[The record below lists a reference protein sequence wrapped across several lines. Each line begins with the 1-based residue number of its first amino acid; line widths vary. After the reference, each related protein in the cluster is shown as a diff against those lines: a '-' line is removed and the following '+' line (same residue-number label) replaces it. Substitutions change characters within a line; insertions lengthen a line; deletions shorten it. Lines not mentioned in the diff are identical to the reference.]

1 MISYIYYMQNRVN
14 NFIDKQKVINYLYEQ
29 IDLSKYRYNLLN
41 SINRLEYLRDNI
53 HYVSPNYKGQ
63 NYLLILL
70 NIDNKNISCLVDRKK
85 LSYHKSQLDMKTI
98 QINNISLSCDSVL
111 YNGTIFDG
119 KLIQN
124 NSENIFLIQD
134 CFCCMGNKI
143 LDMDMILKLQE
154 IDSVINTHIDKN
166 KCIKFKLKINTLH
179 NYDNLEN
186 IIENLGSCS
195 LPTNGLIFYPQISGI
210 NILYLEKKVIDKITN
225 NDNIINSQSYDLIN
239 NYVNFLQSRI
249 YSYEQ
254 SSKNQVFWLSKTII
268 PDVYDISTSE
278 NSNKLGIALI
288 PNLKI
293 SYMCDNLIND
303 KPVQFNCNFSV
314 KFKKWIPISP
324 FEK

>member
-1 MISYIYYMQNRVN
+1 MQNRVN